1 MKVLVLSITQSL
13 SFLVIIGIL
22 IFHFVSLKRCRRA
35 CVVTEE
41 AIIKKCVGA
50 AMAYNTNTI
59 TTTSSG
65 TKYKVIAEDYRR

>member
-22 IFHFVSLKRCRRA
+22 IFHIVSLKRCRRA

-41 AIIKKCVGA
+41 AMIKKCVGA
-50 AMAYNTNTI
+50 AMAYNTNT
-59 TTTSSG
+59 TTTSG
-65 TKYKVIAEDYRR
+65 TKYKVVAEDYRR